1 MFYFQLG
8 LVSNTRV
15 FHVQNSIHSY
25 ELLVVTQVLDSESS
39 DDIGSYQPTQPIHWP
54 LVIQSLPCF

>member
-39 DDIGSYQPTQPIHWP
+39 DDIGSYQPTQPIH
-54 LVIQSLPCF
+54 